1 MDDKKDLK
9 NKEDTKITIKN
20 TYEAYILLLVF
31 LIVIFGIPGI
41 LIFFLSY
48 PHITFEEIIVSS
60 ILLGL
65 MTFGIIYIFIGK
77 RRKNIKK
84 NINKN

>member
-9 NKEDTKITIKN
+9 NKEDTKIPTIVLDIEHMCG

-41 LIFFLSY
+41 LILFLSY

-65 MTFGIIYIFIGK
+65 MTFGIIYIFIG
-77 RRKNIKK
+77 N
-84 NINKN
+84 